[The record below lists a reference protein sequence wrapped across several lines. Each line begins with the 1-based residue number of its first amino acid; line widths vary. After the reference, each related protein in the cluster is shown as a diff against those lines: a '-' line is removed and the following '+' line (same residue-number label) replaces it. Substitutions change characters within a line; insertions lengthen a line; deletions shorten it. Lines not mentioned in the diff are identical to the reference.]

1 MFTRKKKSTRRIV
14 REKVLQILYAYEFN
28 KENLQA
34 LIHATFSDIEN
45 IEDREFGEALANK
58 SIIHSK
64 EFDEMIN
71 TRAQN
76 WELSRMAVI
85 DHLIL
90 RIGICEFIYFP
101 EIPPKVTINEM
112 IDIVKEFSTL
122 QSNKFVNGVLDS
134 ILEHL
139 KKEGKLRKSGRGLM
153 EESLFKSSNDE

>member
-34 LIHATFSDIEN
+34 LIDATFSDIEN
-45 IEDREFGEALANK
+45 IEDREFGESLANK

-71 TRAQN
+71 TKAQN
-76 WELSRMAVI
+76 WELSRMAMI

-153 EESLFKSSNDE
+153 EESLFKSSNNE